1 VDGGATVLIKKAE
14 SSAELG
20 NEFRLL
26 RSLTLPGV
34 VKALELLDEHTQPT
48 LVLEDF
54 AGESLETALARHPRI
69 DWPTGL
75 AIARN
80 VARVLAGLHS
90 KHLIHLDV
98 RPANLLL
105 EQRTA
110 QVCFIDCSAACSTH
124 LKVPA
129 SEIPQGVVDWAYIS
143 PEQTG
148 RTGHPVDHRSDL
160 YSLGVMLYRML
171 TGRLPFQANDPVEW
185 VHYHLARTP
194 PLAHSIAAD
203 IPEVVSEILMRLLA
217 KTPQDRYQS
226 GRGLVADIDHCLAQW
241 HSRGHLEPF
250 RLGERDFSD
259 ELQIPH
265 RLYGRAAETELLLE
279 TFERMAAS
287 SRPELICASGYSGI
301 GKSSLVQGLR
311 DPILRHH
318 GYFIAGKFDQYQGDI
333 PFATLTQAFQDLTQ
347 QILGESASSIEQWRQ
362 DIQAAV
368 GMNGQIILEVLPQIE
383 LILGTQ
389 PAVPTLPPTEQ
400 QTRFREVFR
409 QFTAVFCRKGH
420 PLVLFLDDVQWID
433 SASLKLI
440 EYLITHEDTRYLL
453 LIVAYR
459 DNEVGPNHPLRTTL
473 AALRTSGVSVVDL
486 EIRPLSATEMN
497 RLVSD
502 TLHLEASTCEP
513 LTRLIFQRAGGN
525 PFFFIQF
532 FDSLHREGLLECTA
546 NAPAWTWDLH
556 QIEARDFADNVVDL
570 MVRKLRRLAP
580 DTQAVL
586 QVAAYLG
593 NKFDLT
599 SLAQACGKSEAD
611 VEAHLAAA
619 VREDLITY
627 TEGAGKFLHDRIQQA
642 AYALIKETQRAS
654 MHLQIGRALSTQR
667 QPEWVDTHLF
677 EIVNQLNRGAALIT
691 SPAERERVAMLNLR
705 AGQRAKQSTAYTA
718 ALNYAAA
725 GEALLTDTR
734 WTDQYRLAFELSLL
748 RAECEYLT
756 GALEQADVRLSE
768 PWRHA
773 TSSIDRAAVTCL
785 RIDVYTGLDRSERA
799 VEATLDYLRSIGLHW
814 TPHPNDVEVQREYD
828 QLTQSLGSRSVESL
842 IELPPISDPEWE
854 ATIGVL
860 ARANPPV
867 LFTDPNLYCLMG
879 CRFVR
884 LSLEHGNS
892 DPSCFAYL
900 WLGTIL
906 GPRFGDYGTAYRF
919 GKLGYDLAENQGRG
933 RFQARAYMVF
943 AAGIMP
949 WTKHLPT
956 SRPLIRRAFELANK
970 MGDLMFAAYCCPNL
984 VTNLFASGDPLEEV
998 QMEAERGLEFAR
1010 RARFGIVIDHLTA
1023 QHQLIRQLRGQ
1034 TPVFSSLNDA
1044 GFDEARFEQHL
1055 EESPSLALTECWYW
1069 IRKLQSRLF
1078 AGDYSAAVEAA
1089 AKAERLMW
1097 TSRLF
1102 IETADYEFFAA
1113 LAHAQAADSA
1123 LAKERD
1129 EHLRALIGHHRQL
1142 AVWAKHCPAN
1152 FEDRAALV
1160 AAELARL
1167 EGGDLDAIMGYYE
1180 QANATARQRGFVQ
1193 NEALTNELAARC
1205 LLARGF
1211 PSAAKGPLEAAHA
1224 AYARWGAEGKV
1235 RQLEQLYPQLRAH
1248 APQSAQR
1255 QGITQLDFL
1264 SVAKASQ
1271 AISGEIVFSELIH
1284 TLMRIMIESAGA
1296 QSGYLLL
1303 VHGDTLALAA
1313 EARASA
1319 EGLDVQLHDEAPRP
1333 SELTIPCSV
1342 INYVHRSRALVLLGD
1357 AAEPNPFSADPYFAS
1372 RHPKSVLCLPIVKQ
1386 NALNG
1391 VLYLENDLFPYAF
1404 TPGLVTVLELL
1415 TSQIAISIGS
1425 ARLYADLQHE
1435 NQVRR
1440 RAEEALQHREA
1451 RIRRLVDSNI
1461 IGILF
1466 YNFDGRITA
1475 ANDALLQMS
1484 GYSRDES
1491 LSGKLNWI
1499 DLTPE
1504 EYRDRDAQTIERL
1517 RLFGVC
1523 APYEKEYIHKDGHR
1537 VPVLIGAAAFQD
1549 STDEGVA
1556 FVLDLRERKQAEA
1569 DRRAR
1574 EVAEAANRAKSEF
1587 LTGVSHDLRTP
1598 LNAILGYAQILRQ
1611 DPTLGARQRER
1622 VSVIHH
1628 SGEHLLQLIE
1638 DLLDLAKIE
1647 AGRLELSPIAIAL
1660 PLFLQRIA
1668 AIIAIKADEKGI
1680 TFVCDAAPDL
1690 PAQVFADQ
1698 KRLRQILLNL
1708 LGNAVKFTEAGQI
1721 RLAVHTPA
1729 AGRLHFAVHDTG
1741 IGIPA
1746 DQLDRIFEPYEQL
1759 GEEHRRARG
1768 TGLGLAISRQFVRL
1782 MGGELLVRSDLGI
1795 GSTFWFELEVP
1806 VVDAETGI
1814 HEPLSENEPA
1824 TVMPAPPSSV
1834 LAHLHRLALQGNMG
1848 DIANE
1853 ARRIASLDPHY
1864 LPFTNKVQAL
1874 ARACHS
1880 QAIVRLIE
1888 SSQ

>member
-1 VDGGATVLIKKAE
+1 VGGGATVLIKKAE
-14 SSAELG
+14 SSAQLR

-26 RSLTLPGV
+26 RSLSLPGV
-34 VKALELLDEHTQPT
+34 VKALELLDEHNQPT
-48 LVLEDF
+48 MVLEDF
-54 AGESLETALARHPRI
+54 AGESLETALARQPRI

-110 QVCFIDCSAACSTH
+110 QVCFIDCSTARSTH

-148 RTGHPVDHRSDL
+148 RTGHPLDHRSDL

-171 TGRLPFQANDPVEW
+171 TGRLPFQANDPIEW

-194 PLAHSIAAD
+194 PLAHTIAED

-226 GRGLVADIDHCLAQW
+226 GRGLIADIDHCLAQW

-259 ELQIPH
+259 QLQIPH
-265 RLYGRAAETELLLE
+265 KLYGRAAETERLLE
-279 TFERMAAS
+279 TFERMVAS
-287 SRPELICASGYSGI
+287 SRPELICVSGYSGV

-333 PFATLTQAFQDLTQ
+333 PFALTQAFQDLTQ

-459 DNEVGPNHPLRTTL
+459 DNEVGPNHPLRTTI

-486 EIRPLSATEMN
+486 EIRPLAATQMN

-532 FDSLHREGLLECTA
+532 FHSLHREALLERTA
-546 NAPAWTWDLH
+546 NASAWTWDLH
-556 QIEARDFADNVVDL
+556 QIEARDLSDNVVDL

-580 DTQAVL
+580 ETQAVL

-619 VREDLITY
+619 VREDLIAY

-705 AGQRAKQSTAYTA
+705 AGQRARQSTAYTA

-756 GALEQADVRLSE
+756 GALEQADVRLSG

-785 RIDVYTGLDRSERA
+785 RIDVHTGLDRSERA
-799 VEATLDYLRSIGLHW
+799 VEATLDYLRSIGIHW
-814 TPHPNDVEVQREYD
+814 TPHPNDVEIQREYD
-828 QLTQSLGSRSVESL
+828 QLRQSLGSRSVESL
-842 IELPPISDPEWE
+842 IELPPISDPEWG

-860 ARANPPV
+860 ARANPPA
-867 LFTDPNLYCLMG
+867 LFTDQNLYCLMG

-892 DPSCFAYL
+892 DASCVAYL

-919 GKLGYDLAENQGRG
+919 GKLGYDLAEKQGPG
-933 RFQARAYMVF
+933 RFKARAYMVF

-956 SRPLIRRAFELANK
+956 SRSLIRRAFELANK

-1023 QHQLIRQLRGQ
+1023 QRQLIRQLRGQ
-1034 TPVFSSLNDA
+1034 TTVFSSLNDA

-1078 AGDYSAAVEAA
+1078 AGDYSAAVDAA
-1089 AKAERLMW
+1089 AKAQRLMW

-1113 LAHAQAADSA
+1113 LAHAQAADTA
-1123 LAKERD
+1123 VAGKRG

-1180 QANATARQRGFVQ
+1180 QANATAREHGFVQ
-1193 NEALTNELAARC
+1193 NEAITNELAARC

-1235 RQLEQLYPQLRAH
+1235 RQLEELYPQLRAH
-1248 APQSAQR
+1248 APQSAER
-1255 QGITQLDFL
+1255 QGITLDFL

-1271 AISGEIVFSELIH
+1271 AISEEIVFSELIH
-1284 TLMRIMIESAGA
+1284 KLMRIMIETAGA

-1303 VHGDTLALAA
+1303 VHGDNLALAA

-1319 EGLDVQLHDEAPRP
+1319 EGLNVQLHDEAPRP

-1386 NALNG
+1386 NTLNG
-1391 VLYLENDLFPYAF
+1391 VLYLENDLFTYAF

-1451 RIRRLVDSNI
+1451 RIRRLVESNI
-1461 IGILF
+1461 IGIVF
-1466 YNFDGRITA
+1466 YTFDGRITA
-1475 ANDALLQMS
+1475 ANDAMLQMS
-1484 GYSRDES
+1484 GYSREE
-1491 LSGKLNWI
+1491 LRSGKLNWI

-1523 APYEKEYIHKDGHR
+1523 APFEKEYIHKDGHR

-1574 EVAEAANRAKSEF
+1574 EVAEGANRAKSEF
-1587 LTGVSHDLRTP
+1587 LTRVSHDLRTP
-1598 LNAILGYAQILRQ
+1598 LNGILGYAQILRR
-1611 DPTLGARQRER
+1611 DPTLGAGQRER

-1628 SGEHLLQLIE
+1628 SGEHLLQLIA

-1647 AGRLELSPIAIAL
+1647 AGRLELSPIAFAV

-1668 AIIAIKADEKGI
+1668 AIIAIKANEKGI

-1708 LGNAVKFTEAGQI
+1708 LGNAVKFTEAGRI

-1741 IGIPA
+1741 IGIHA
-1746 DQLDRIFEPYEQL
+1746 DQLERIFEPYEQL
-1759 GEEHRRARG
+1759 GEEHQRARG

-1782 MGGELLVRSDLGI
+1782 MGGELHVRSDLGV

-1806 VVDAETGI
+1806 VVDADTGI

-1824 TVMPAPPSSV
+1824 TVVPAPHSSVLSPPAPPGV
-1834 LAHLHRLALQGNMG
+1834 TGQHARHR
-1848 DIANE
+1848 
-1853 ARRIASLDPHY
+1853 
-1864 LPFTNKVQAL
+1864 K
-1874 ARACHS
+1874 
-1880 QAIVRLIE
+1880 
-1888 SSQ
+1888 